1 MSLFDDLAAPEN
13 LNYAWKKARTLF
25 HSADGYV
32 DNAEIIAF
40 ELNLE
45 YELASIQ
52 AEFRSNSYVLRQ
64 LRPLPRPKKM
74 DKGTFANRQYFHV
87 AVRDQVA
94 WIAVVNILGPRLD
107 PLMPAWN
114 YGNRIYR
121 AAWFD
126 DGEWPQSKK
135 LEIGPYRHA
144 SGHLYRKFQHS
155 WPLFRR
161 HVVRTARL
169 MTGVRAE
176 DTPITEEDEAEE
188 KAFLAGKADDLAY
201 FRPKFWKKPKNFRG
215 SELFHAS
222 IDLARFFPNISRM
235 AIRKA
240 LIANLPAAE
249 RAVFDILISRMLAFE
264 VDASDMPHHLL
275 ANVEPLFSEFAGD
288 KGIPTGLFAAGFL
301 ANAAL
306 IPVDQKVN
314 MLLEKKRSVAHF
326 RYVDD
331 HTILAYDFDELCR
344 WIRQYR
350 RLIEEEKIGVSIN
363 GDKFDPI
370 SLGDYLKLTEENNTA
385 EKTDALEMARQKAQ
399 DETRIDG
406 FNPTKLLTK
415 TLGQVSAIAAGNVHI
430 MDDDDLKER
439 LKLLEWLLLA
449 DIPEREIRPDTR
461 AAFAAGQIA
470 LLVPLIVQESDGL
483 IDKAREVADLE
494 RERQALYNNGASKAQ
509 LRRIDDKIKLARSEF
524 RKKESESQRH
534 EKSQYRHC
542 FSLLM
547 RAFKE
552 FPGKPRLFYR
562 LCHYCLLTGH
572 AGLKE
577 IALWIVEQRDCNNVV
592 WADYYA
598 ALTLQILSDTL
609 LRASRTMLSSDALI
623 SDQRAARAHI
633 QDIADLNEKVFVV
646 PNERAAW
653 FHEIGRKELFASLT
667 AVGALSDAL
676 EDKPL
681 AERVYG
687 AAARLRRPL
696 QEADAIAPSWVSATG
711 WPAGIWAEFTERK
724 LSLTGR
730 PSHAWERLFLPA
742 LDAGTGLDVLAM
754 RRYPELLPEEWWRR
768 YLSPQA
774 HIPADDAGWWREAI
788 AVHPDRRAN
797 AESAPHDAIRIA
809 ARSLSASSSFAADG
823 IGAHSALEWLEY
835 VKGLS
840 PFDPRRSEWT
850 ALEILRG
857 LMANLFDDL
866 FASSATLDNLH
877 PANVLLPALWFT
889 KFEAGI
895 PSWEVWRN
903 HAREAP
909 TKVRDP
915 ELRLVDY
922 RFLATGANSGT
933 DDWLGQRAGIGR
945 LLLGLLQLDFDGPR
959 IWNIRGNEHA
969 HPLARRAAYE
979 RLAISSRTLL
989 ILEGCL
995 SARSMENFQL
1005 TSRPRLFGED
1015 NSPTLR
1021 DIDFDAPPL
1030 NDPGAVTESI
1040 NRAQVALE
1048 KNQIAVSGNQPR
1060 QLIPFRLEDFA
1071 LGEEGLQQED
1081 NDAQ

>member
-1 MSLFDDLAAPEN
+1 MSLFDDLATSEN

-25 HSADGYV
+25 QNSDGYI
-32 DNAEIIAF
+32 DSGEITAF
-40 ELNLE
+40 ELNLGR
-45 YELASIQ
+45 ELAAIQ
-52 AEFRSNSYVLRQ
+52 AEFRSNSYVLRP
-64 LRPLPRPKKM
+64 LRPLPRPKKL

-87 AVRDQVA
+87 SVRDQVA

-107 PLMPAWN
+107 PLMPAWS

-121 AAWFD
+121 AAWLD
-126 DGEWPQSKK
+126 DGEKPQSKK

-169 MTGVRAE
+169 MTGVRSQGS
-176 DTPITEEDEAEE
+176 PITEEDEAEE
-188 KAFLAGKADDLAY
+188 KAFLAGQTDDLAY
-201 FRPKFWKKPKNFRG
+201 FRSRFWRKPKNLTG
-215 SELFHAS
+215 SDLFYAS
-222 IDLARFFPNISRM
+222 IDLERFFPNISRM
-235 AIRKA
+235 TIRKA
-240 LIANLPAAE
+240 LVANLPVTE
-249 RAVFDILISRMLAFE
+249 RAAFDVLILRMLAFE
-264 VDASDMPHHLL
+264 LDLSDVPHHLF
-275 ANVEPLFSEFAGD
+275 ANVEPLFSEFTGN

-301 ANAAL
+301 ANAVM
-306 IPVDQKVN
+306 IPVDQKIN
-314 MLLEKKRSVAHF
+314 AFLEKKRSVAHF

-331 HTILAYDFDELCR
+331 HTILAYNFDELCE

-350 RLIEEEKIGVSIN
+350 RLIEEEQVGASIN
-363 GDKFDPI
+363 WDKFDPT

-385 EKTDALEMARQKAQ
+385 EKSNAVEAARLKAQ

-494 RERQALYNNGASKAQ
+494 RERQEFERNGAPKAQ
-509 LRRIDDKIKLARSEF
+509 LKGIDSKIKLATSEL
-524 RKKESESQRH
+524 RKKEIENQKH

-572 AGLKE
+572 PGLKE
-577 IALWIVEQRDCNNVV
+577 IALWIVEQRDRDNV

-598 ALTLQILSDTL
+598 GLTLQILSDTL
-609 LRASRTMLSSDALI
+609 LRASRTMLSQDALL
-623 SDQRAARAHI
+623 SDQRAARAHV
-633 QDIADLNEKVFVV
+633 QDIADINEKAFVV
-646 PNERAAW
+646 PSERAAW

-667 AVGALSDAL
+667 AVAALSDAL

-681 AERVYG
+681 ARRLYG
-687 AAARLRRPL
+687 AAVRLSKLP
-696 QEADAIAPSWVSATG
+696 QQADEIAPSWISMTG
-711 WPAGIWAEFTERK
+711 WPAGIWAEVTERK
-724 LSLTGR
+724 LSLAGR
-730 PSHAWERLFLPA
+730 PSPVWERLFLPA
-742 LDAGTGLDVLAM
+742 LDAGTELDVLAM

-774 HIPADDAGWWREAI
+774 YIPIDDAGWWREAI
-788 AVHPDRRAN
+788 APHPNRRAE
-797 AESAPHDAIRIA
+797 AESASHDAIRIA
-809 ARSLSASSSFAADG
+809 AHSLNASSSAADG
-823 IGAHSALEWLEY
+823 AGTNSALEWLEY
-835 VKGLS
+835 VRTLS

-857 LMANLFDDL
+857 LIANLSDDL
-866 FASSATLDNLH
+866 FAGSDALDNLH
-877 PANVLLPALWFT
+877 PANVLVPASWFT
-889 KFEAGI
+889 TFDTSI

-903 HAREAP
+903 HTRKAS
-909 TKVRDP
+909 TKVRNP
-915 ELRLVDY
+915 EGRLVDY
-922 RFLATGANSGT
+922 RFLATGTDSTT
-933 DDWLGQRAGIGR
+933 DDWLGQRVGIGR
-945 LLLGLLQLDFDGPR
+945 LLLGLLQFDFGGPR

-969 HPLARRAAYE
+969 HPFSRRAAYE
-979 RLAISSRTLL
+979 RLAISSLTLL

-995 SARSMENFQL
+995 SARSIENFQL
-1005 TSRPRLFGED
+1005 ASRPRLFGED
-1015 NSPTLR
+1015 NSPTLH
-1021 DIDFDAPPL
+1021 DVDFDAPPL
-1030 NDPGAVTESI
+1030 NDPGAVGESI
-1040 NRAQVALE
+1040 KHAQAALE

-1071 LGEEGLQQED
+1071 LGEAGIQQED